1 MAAHFIFDFPFHAVC
16 QKNLY
21 DLVQSLKS
29 RSDNDFDTFKTLLFN
44 LDGAY
49 ETRERNGMLQRTH
62 SLITNAMPTRPQS
75 RPTRISVA
83 LTRCSTT
90 RSTPAKVAPTR

>member
-1 MAAHFIFDFPFHAVC
+1 
-16 QKNLY
+16 
-21 DLVQSLKS
+21 
-29 RSDNDFDTFKTLLFN
+29 
-44 LDGAY
+44 
-49 ETRERNGMLQRTH
+49 MLQRTH

-90 RSTPAKVAPTR
+90 RSTPAEVAPTR